1 MLLRRVF
8 IVPFGVVAAL
18 LLGSGS
24 ALAAGPPV
32 VNETDHPV
40 NQTQSFPSN
49 DPCTGAPGTLT
60 VTFSGVQ
67 HVTAFADGTAHFTD
81 TLRGTLQFVS
91 AEGTSTGTFVFWDG
105 GNGQFDANGNPV
117 GSAEVTVTLNG
128 SGTRP
133 DGSAFRFHN
142 NGHMVTDAAGI
153 LKVSFFKAQC
163 N

>member
-40 NQTQSFPSN
+40 NHTQSFPSN

-60 VTFSGVQ
+60 ITFSGVQ

-81 TLRGTLQFVS
+81 TLRGTFQFAS
-91 AEGTSTGTFVFWDG
+91 ADGTSTGTFVFWDG
-105 GNGQFDANGNPV
+105 GNGSSTRTA
-117 GSAEVTVTLNG
+117 TW
-128 SGTRP
+128 SGAPRP
-133 DGSAFRFHN
+133 RSRSTAAVRGRTGARSAFTTTATRSP
-142 NGHMVTDAAGI
+142 TPRA
-153 LKVSFFKAQC
+153 
-163 N
+163 